1 MRVMS
6 DSGSI
11 ACMEMDIN
19 ALRLLHRV
27 ISEAHDGWP
36 GGPAEEQDCLLRM
49 KTQLFAALMD
59 HMLESDP
66 I

>member
-1 MRVMS
+1 
-6 DSGSI
+6 
-11 ACMEMDIN
+11 MEMDIN